1 MRRWNGWGD
10 EGVSVPVAP
19 EALVHL
25 ERLIGPGRSQPDASL
40 EETLARL
47 PASRLSVSDP
57 LLSTEPAERLR
68 HARGQS
74 LPDWIALRSGRL
86 DWAPDAVAHPSG
98 LDDIRALFRLA
109 AADGTALIPYG
120 GGTSV
125 AGHLT
130 ARPGGPPTIA
140 VALDRMSGLGRFDE
154 RSGLATFGPGTIGP
168 RLEAELGAHG
178 RTLGHFPQSYEAS
191 TIGGWVATRS
201 SGQQSLRYG
210 RIESLFAGGH
220 LEAPAGGLALAPF
233 PASAAGP
240 DLRQLVLGS
249 EGRLGIV
256 TEVTVRTSPR
266 PAHEGFLAA
275 FLPDFAHGL
284 AVARALADERAPLS
298 MIRVS
303 TAEETAT
310 LLAAGGRRRGLRA
323 YLRYLGLRGIGS
335 ERCMLIAGVTG
346 DDRTVR
352 AATDALHQ
360 AVRDQRGVI
369 GPAGFGR
376 AWAADRFRSAYQR
389 NGLWDA
395 GYAVDTVETASTWD
409 HVPAIVA
416 GVTGALRDGLAADG
430 ERVHAFSH
438 ASHVYPSG
446 SSVYTTYLFRLADDP
461 DETLRRWRILKA
473 AASRAIVEGGGTIS
487 HQHGVGRDHA
497 SYLPAEIGPL
507 GIAVLADAA
516 RRFDPGGLM
525 NRGALLDDDEV
536 AR

>member
-1 MRRWNGWGD
+1 
-10 EGVSVPVAP
+10 
-19 EALVHL
+19 
-25 ERLIGPGRSQPDASL
+25 
-40 EETLARL
+40 
-47 PASRLSVSDP
+47 
-57 LLSTEPAERLR
+57 
-68 HARGQS
+68 
-74 LPDWIALRSGRL
+74 
-86 DWAPDAVAHPSG
+86 
-98 LDDIRALFRLA
+98 
-109 AADGTALIPYG
+109 
-120 GGTSV
+120 
-125 AGHLT
+125 
-130 ARPGGPPTIA
+130 
-140 VALDRMSGLGRFDE
+140 
-154 RSGLATFGPGTIGP
+154 
-168 RLEAELGAHG
+168 
-178 RTLGHFPQSYEAS
+178 
-191 TIGGWVATRS
+191 
-201 SGQQSLRYG
+201 
-210 RIESLFAGGH
+210 
-220 LEAPAGGLALAPF
+220 
-233 PASAAGP
+233 
-240 DLRQLVLGS
+240 
-249 EGRLGIV
+249 
-256 TEVTVRTSPR
+256 
-266 PAHEGFLAA
+266 
-275 FLPDFAHGL
+275 
-284 AVARALADERAPLS
+284 
-298 MIRVS
+298 
-303 TAEETAT
+303 
-310 LLAAGGRRRGLRA
+310 
-323 YLRYLGLRGIGS
+323 
-335 ERCMLIAGVTG
+335 MLIAGVTG
-346 DDRTVR
+346 DDRTAR
-352 AATDALHQ
+352 AATDALRQ
-360 AVRDQRGVI
+360 AVRGERGVI